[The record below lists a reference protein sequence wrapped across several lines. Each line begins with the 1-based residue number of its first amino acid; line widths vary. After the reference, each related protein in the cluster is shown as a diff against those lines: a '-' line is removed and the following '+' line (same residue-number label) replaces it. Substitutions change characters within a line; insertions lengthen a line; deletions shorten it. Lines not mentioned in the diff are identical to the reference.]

1 MPRPAVVQV
10 VAIALCGAVLAKTST
25 AQPSGVVEVDRST
38 ITQIVRAAFRV
49 VRIDSLCPPRRCRT
63 IAVDTVVRV
72 SALEGDIDLMKLPD
86 LPIAG
91 AFPASVL
98 SLLPGRGAR
107 YVAKAYENAPSPHD
121 SARVMLFFTP
131 PNLAALGRGSVSFV
145 IDIPIDLGLAAV
157 VRVER
162 RGATWRAV
170 GVRYIAA

>member
-1 MPRPAVVQV
+1 MSRSKIDKVA
-10 VAIALCGAVLAKTST
+10 AIALCGAVLAQTSA
-25 AQPSGVVEVDRST
+25 AQPSGVAEADRST

-49 VRIDSLCPPRRCRT
+49 VRIDSLCPPRRCRI
-63 IAVDTVVRV
+63 IAVDTVVRA
-72 SALEGDIDLMKLPD
+72 SALEGDIDLMKLAD
-86 LPIAG
+86 LPIVG
-91 AFPASVL
+91 TFPGSAL

-107 YVAKAYENAPSPHD
+107 FVAKAYENAPSPQD

-131 PNLAALGRGSVSFV
+131 SSLAALGGGTVSFV
-145 IDIPIDLGLAAV
+145 IDVPADLGLAAV